1 MRRICPRHVL
11 AQPRQPQG
19 AGNGKFQWKVL
30 KPALTLSRRL
40 TRLALDFITQRTMLI
55 RISLIVAVVAGLA
68 VAVINF
74 VQVKEVITTTRTDL
88 FNTSNTLVQ
97 TKMTLSKTE
106 KDLKGTKAELDVTKE
121 SLRTTTEARD
131 TALAEADA
139 KRKQAADLNVKLTDT
154 TKQRDDAQAELAAWE
169 ALGIPVNGVKKT
181 IADLKD
187 ANEKMAAQEAEVKI
201 LTSKNR
207 SLDSELAYYRDPE
220 YRVKLRE
227 GLKGK
232 VVISDPKWDFVVLN
246 IGEEDGVLERGEL
259 LVNRDGKLV
268 AKVRVFRVEK
278 NRSIA
283 NLVSGWKIGEVVE
296 GDFVIPAF

>member
-1 MRRICPRHVL
+1 
-11 AQPRQPQG
+11 
-19 AGNGKFQWKVL
+19 
-30 KPALTLSRRL
+30 
-40 TRLALDFITQRTMLI
+40 MLI

-74 VQVKEVITTTRTDL
+74 VQVKEVITTTRTAL
-88 FNTSNTLVQ
+88 NTTSNNLFQ
-97 TKMTLSKTE
+97 TQMTLNTRE
-106 KDLKGTKAELDVTKE
+106 KELKGTKAELDVTKE

-131 TALAEADA
+131 NALAVADT
-139 KRKQAADLNVKLTDT
+139 KSKLAAELNVKLTDT

-169 ALGIPVNGVKKT
+169 ALSIPVNGVKKT

-187 ANEKMAAQEAEVKI
+187 AQEKLAAQEAEVKI
-201 LTSKNR
+201 LTSKNK

-220 YRVKLRE
+220 YRVKLPE
-227 GLKGK
+227 GLKGN

-246 IGEEDGVLERGEL
+246 IGENQGVLERGEL

-283 NLVSGWKIGEVVE
+283 NLVSGWKIGEVYE
-296 GDFVIPAF
+296 GDSVIPAF